1 MVIYVREI
9 TVAADTAKQGEALF
23 KRLKPIFA
31 NNEVVI
37 TLSFD
42 GIDTATSSFVNAG
55 FVQLLSIMSFDE
67 IKRRLKVVNSTR
79 QINEMIKRRLS
90 HEAELQAA

>member
-9 TVAADTAKQGEALF
+9 AVAGDTAKQGEILF
-23 KRLKPIFA
+23 RSMVSAFA
-31 NNEVVI
+31 DNERV

-55 FVQLLSIMSFDE
+55 LVQLLTLMTFDD
-67 IKRRLKVVNSTR
+67 IKKRLTVVDSTR
-79 QINEMIKRRLS
+79 QINNMIKRRLS
-90 HEAELQAA
+90 REAELLAA

>member
-9 TVAADTAKQGEALF
+9 AVAADTAKQGELLF
-23 KRLKPIFA
+23 KQLVAEFVD
-31 NNEVVI
+31 NEKV

-55 FVQLLSIMSFDE
+55 FVQLLSIMTFED
-67 IKRRLKVVNSTR
+67 IKNRLKVVSSTR
-79 QINEMIKRRLS
+79 QINDMIKRRLS
-90 HEAELQAA
+90 HEAELLAA